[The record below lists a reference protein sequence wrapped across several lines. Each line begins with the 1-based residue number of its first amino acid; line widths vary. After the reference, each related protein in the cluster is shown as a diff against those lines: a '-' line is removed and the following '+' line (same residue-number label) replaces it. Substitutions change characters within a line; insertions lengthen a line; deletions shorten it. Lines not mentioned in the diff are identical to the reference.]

1 MSSLEGSGPDCV
13 VNQRGRKRMLELVVA
28 FHGLEAYP
36 PTRTKL
42 ILRITSLSAHSLA
55 LAKALALASGLV
67 LALAAALALVLA
79 LVLVLVQGVATG
91 LVLGWDLD
99 LSAFHRTRAC
109 RVLVLFLC

>member
-1 MSSLEGSGPDCV
+1 
-13 VNQRGRKRMLELVVA
+13 MLELVVA

-55 LAKALALASGLV
+55 LVKALALASGLV

-99 LSAFHRTRAC
+99 LSGFHCEHVRGGV
-109 RVLVLFLC
+109 VLLPC